1 MGHTVRVMALEPG
14 HVSESYLVGVGG
26 AERSLAR
33 SRHEALRLV
42 EGGVGVAHG
51 AVVEELK
58 VVRVVRVHRVRP
70 HHLLL
75 VQVQRRY
82 GPHRLW
88 SEGPTNGTNMEI

>member
-1 MGHTVRVMALEPG
+1 MGHTLSVMALEPG
-14 HVSESYLVGVGG
+14 HVSESSLVGVGG

-51 AVVEELK
+51 TVVEELE

-75 VQVQRRY
+75 VQVQRRH
-82 GPHRLW
+82 GPYRLR
-88 SEGPTNGTNMEI
+88 SEGPANGTNMEI

>member
-1 MGHTVRVMALEPG
+1 MAFKLG
-14 HVSESYLVGVGG
+14 HVSESSLVGVGG

-58 VVRVVRVHRVRP
+58 VMRVVRVHRVRP

-75 VQVQRRY
+75 VQVQRRH
-82 GPHRLW
+82 GPHRLR
-88 SEGPTNGTNMEI
+88 SEGPANGTNVEISGLARLR

>member
-1 MGHTVRVMALEPG
+1 MRIMAFKLG
-14 HVSESYLVGVGG
+14 HVSESSLVGVGG

-51 AVVEELK
+51 AVVEELE

-88 SEGPTNGTNMEI
+88 SEGPTNGTNMEL

>member
-51 AVVEELK
+51 AVVEER
-58 VVRVVRVHRVRP
+58 VVRVVRRVRP